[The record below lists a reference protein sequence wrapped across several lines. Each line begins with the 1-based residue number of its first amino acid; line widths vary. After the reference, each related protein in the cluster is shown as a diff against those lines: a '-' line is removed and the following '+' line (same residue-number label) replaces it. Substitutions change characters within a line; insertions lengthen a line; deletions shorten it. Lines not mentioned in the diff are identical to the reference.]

1 MHLLIVDDEAQ
12 IIQGIMNGI
21 RWELLD
27 FEEIMTAKSYEQAQE
42 IFRNSRV
49 DILLSDIE
57 MSDKSGLDLIA
68 WVNQEYPDTE
78 CIILSCHDEFDYARR
93 AVCLKCLSYG
103 LKPVPYEILTEELW
117 KAAEAVRQKHSQT
130 RLENYGR
137 AYMKQISDSMEPEE
151 SEDILGRAT
160 AYIKEHLS
168 EDISVEALAKEV
180 HVSPRHLGRL
190 FKKEFD
196 RTVSDYILTQKM
208 MLAANLLQNTRLS
221 VTMVADKAGYTNY
234 SYFIR
239 LFRKFYGMTP
249 REYQLKMQNRQKE
262 HKKQQ

>member
-21 RWELLD
+21 QWELLCFD
-27 FEEIMTAKSYEQAQE
+27 EIMTAKSYEQAQG
-42 IFRNSRV
+42 IFQNNKV

-68 WVNQEYPDTE
+68 WVNREYPDTE

-93 AVCLKCLSYG
+93 AVGLKCLSYV
-103 LKPVPYEILTEELW
+103 LKPVPYEILTQELW
-117 KAAEAVRQKHSQT
+117 KASEAVRQKHSQVM
-130 RLENYGR
+130 LENYGR
-137 AYMKQISDSMEPEE
+137 VYMKQISDSVDIQDT
-151 SEDILGRAT
+151 EDILGKAME
-160 AYIKEHLS
+160 YIKAHLS
-168 EDISVEALAKEV
+168 DDISVEALAKEV

-196 RTVSDYILTQKM
+196 QTVSDYILTQKM
-208 MLAANLLQNTRLS
+208 MLAAKLLQTTRLS

-249 REYQLKMQNRQKE
+249 REYQQKKYEGTE
-262 HKKQQ
+262 HER